1 MTPKRKDRV
10 APPPGPDEWDLRY
23 ATNDAAK
30 GWEEL
35 GRQVPHNLSRAWEAL
50 RTNPRPQPATT
61 RQHQLKGK
69 LGTGTFDGR
78 EMPCWQYEV
87 TGGAESGTSL
97 TTNVTPCGS
106 RQRALAIRKPLNRT
120 RRTDGCTGPNAAC
133 IGTLKP
139 YAGHAP
145 GVCQQHSHV
154 DDGVTDR
161 RPRSADNGP

>member
-1 MTPKRKDRV
+1 VTPKRKDRV

-87 TGGAESGTSL
+87 TGGGRIWYL
-97 TTNVTPCGS
+97 
-106 RQRALAIRKPLNRT
+106 
-120 RRTDGCTGPNAAC
+120 
-133 IGTLKP
+133 
-139 YAGHAP
+139 
-145 GVCQQHSHV
+145 V
-154 DDGVTDR
+154 DDERHTVWIQTASTGHPKATE
-161 RPRSADNGP
+161 